1 MKLLISGNVCL
12 DNLKKQYIES
22 LGIETTF
29 VQDERIPLAN
39 QNINPA
45 EFDMAVCNGLF
56 LHNDISEFKNLK
68 YIQLLS
74 AGYDRVPLDY
84 IKANNITIFN
94 ARDVYSIPM
103 AEFAL
108 CGVLQL
114 YKQSKFFNSNQEKHI
129 WDKHRGLLELFG
141 KNVLIVGCGSV
152 GTECAKRFDAFG
164 CNVYGIDLA
173 PYENQYFKEIY
184 SIDCID
190 EQLSNSDIVI
200 LTLPLTEQTKD
211 LFNNKRFAKMKNGA
225 CLVNIARGPIV
236 NQDDLINA
244 LKTKLFGAVIDVF
257 NEEPLTESSQLWDL
271 DNIIITPHNSFVGEG
286 NNQRIFDCIIRNLEN
301 YLK

>member
-141 KNVLIVGCGSV
+141 KKVLIVGCGSV

-184 SIDCID
+184 SIDGID